1 MTDNISENPAIN
13 QIPST
18 SKNGGRIAIPK
29 MKNINVLNKE
39 RNPEIFPFE
48 NAVNIPLVNIL
59 NPHSKKLIEN
69 KLNPLIVI

>member
-1 MTDNISENPAIN
+1 MTDNISENAAIN
-13 QIPST
+13 HIPST

-39 RNPEIFPFE
+39 SNPETFPFE

-59 NPHSKKLIEN
+59 NPHNKKLIEN
-69 KLNPLIVI
+69 KLNPLTVI